1 MTWYNTFDSV
11 FWITLATILT
21 GSIGLS
27 IKYCLRSKCGH
38 INICCGC
45 LEINRNVELE
55 AEEEMK
61 EMELGIRRQA
71 STDSP
76 NIALPSTRTH

>member
-1 MTWYNTFDSV
+1 MGIWFETFDSV

-27 IKYCLRSKCGH
+27 IKYCLKSKCGH

-55 AEEEMK
+55 AEEEIK
-61 EMELGIRRQA
+61 EMELGVRNIRR
-71 STDSP
+71 
-76 NIALPSTRTH
+76 LPSTESPNPH

>member
-1 MTWYNTFDSV
+1 MGIWFETFDSV

-27 IKYCLRSKCGH
+27 IKYCLKSKCGH
-38 INICCGC
+38 INFCCGC

-55 AEEEMK
+55 VEEEMK
-61 EMELGIRRQA
+61 EMELGVRNIRR
-71 STDSP
+71 
-76 NIALPSTRTH
+76 LPSTESPNSH